1 MDHRCKGKGR
11 AELRPVRRPPVT
23 SPPLPQS
30 VPSPARKLEAGKG
43 LARLAQAEQPLG
55 RGSAISRLGADL
67 ELRRSGSSFGPSQY
81 RLASTRR
88 RPDSIL
94 PRAGSGLPIQGTE
107 HCLELSAQGLV
118 PLHWDCAREPKGTGE
133 GPKSHAQDSALEL
146 SSGEAQSVFLTLVIS
161 GLGDLVLLVQMIQWS
176 VFHGPVGTRPAIIS
190 LPVDVQLNTILIH
203 TID

>member
-67 ELRRSGSSFGPSQY
+67 ELRRSGSSFSPSQY

-88 RPDSIL
+88 WPDSIL
-94 PRAGSGLPIQGTE
+94 PRAGSGLPIQSTE

-118 PLHWDCAREPKGTGE
+118 PLRWGCAREPKRTCQ
-133 GPKSHAQDSALEL
+133 GPKTHPHVSALQQ
-146 SSGEAQSVFLTLVIS
+146 SSGEAQSGRRFLGTNGGSLWLWCCLAQP
-161 GLGDLVLLVQMIQWS
+161 GALG
-176 VFHGPVGTRPAIIS
+176 P
-190 LPVDVQLNTILIH
+190 
-203 TID
+203 

>member
-1 MDHRCKGKGR
+1 MVLPRPARGAGTLIPSAQRFVWAAKQPLGNAAWGASLPSDRALLRSLSPLQGGMDHRCKGKGR

-55 RGSAISRLGADL
+55 RGSAISCLGADL

-94 PRAGSGLPIQGTE
+94 PLAGSGLPILGTE
-107 HCLELSAQGLV
+107 HLPGALCS
-118 PLHWDCAREPKGTGE
+118 GTGS
-133 GPKSHAQDSALEL
+133 PAL
-146 SSGEAQSVFLTLVIS
+146 
-161 GLGDLVLLVQMIQWS
+161 GLCS
-176 VFHGPVGTRPAIIS
+176 P
-190 LPVDVQLNTILIH
+190 
-203 TID
+203 

>member
-11 AELRPVRRPPVT
+11 AELRPVRRLPVT

-133 GPKSHAQDSALEL
+133 GPKPHAHDSALEL
-146 SSGEAQSVFLTLVIS
+146 SSGEAQSVRRFLNTNGGTLW
-161 GLGDLVLLVQMIQWS
+161 LWS
-176 VFHGPVGTRPAIIS
+176 S
-190 LPVDVQLNTILIH
+190 LPMTGALGP
-203 TID
+203 